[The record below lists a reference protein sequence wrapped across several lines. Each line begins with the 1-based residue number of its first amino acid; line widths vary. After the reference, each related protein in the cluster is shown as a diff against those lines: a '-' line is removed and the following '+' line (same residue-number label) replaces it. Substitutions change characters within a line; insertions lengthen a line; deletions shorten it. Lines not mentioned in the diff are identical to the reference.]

1 PPQGEKKE
9 TTGLQGETQ
18 NATVHFTPKGPDRSD
33 FVTNA
38 SMSSQAPQVLDNQGN
53 VLTPTNGNTY
63 VRPEGTY
70 VVTANGDDIDV
81 VFTPNADFIGT
92 AEGINIRRTD
102 SNGSSTNW
110 QSTDASNPNKNDI
123 LNNMD
128 G

>member
-1 PPQGEKKE
+1 M
-9 TTGLQGETQ
+9 LQ
-18 NATVHFTPKGPDRSD
+18 FTSHLKDQIRSD

-38 SMSSQAPQVLDNQGN
+38 SMSSQAPQILDNQGN
-53 VLTPTNGNTY
+53 VLTPINGNTY

-70 VVTANGDDIDV
+70 VVTTNGDDIDV
-81 VFTPNADFIGT
+81 AFTPNADFTGT

-123 LNNMD
+123 LNNYGWSIHSYCSKD
-128 G
+128 TNI